1 MKLLN
6 STKLAL
12 WQKITSRIGFCILA
26 LSLIFTSLVP
36 QALAVDYNKQTLMN
50 RDFSN
55 QDLTDASF
63 DHTNLRGSNLSFA
76 QAAGVRF
83 FGANLA
89 DANLE
94 GADLRFADLESTRLT
109 KANLK
114 NTVLEGAYLT
124 NILIDGANIEGADF
138 SDALLR
144 PITEEKLCQ
153 MASGTNPTT
162 GRNTRD
168 TLVCY

>member
-6 STKLAL
+6 LIQTAFWS
-12 WQKITSRIGFCILA
+12 KIIPSVGFCLLA
-26 LSLIFTSLVP
+26 LSLIFAGVVP
-36 QALAVDYNKQTLMN
+36 SALAVDYNKQVLMD
-50 RDFSN
+50 RDFSH

-63 DHTNLRGSNLSFA
+63 DHSNLRGSDLSFI

-114 NTVLEGAYLT
+114 NAILEGAYLT
-124 NILIDGANIEGADF
+124 NILVDGANIEGADF

-162 GRNTRD
+162 GRNTID